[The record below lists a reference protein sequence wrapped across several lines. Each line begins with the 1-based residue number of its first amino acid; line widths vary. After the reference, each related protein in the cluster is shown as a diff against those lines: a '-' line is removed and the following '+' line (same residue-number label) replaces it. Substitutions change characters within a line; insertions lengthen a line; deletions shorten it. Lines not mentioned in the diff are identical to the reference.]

1 MNTFKKS
8 AESVLRKMNE
18 DSAAKKVKDEAIAI
32 CRRAI
37 RDLTFFPPK
46 GTTQTQRNTW
56 IFEEQAEIAELLK

>member
-8 AESVLRKMNE
+8 AESVARKMNE
-18 DSAAKKVKDEAIAI
+18 DSTARKARDEAVAI

-37 RDLTFFPPK
+37 RNLTFFPPQ
-46 GTTQTQRNTW
+46 GTTQAQRNTW